1 MKLSELKPCEN
12 CGGPVAP
19 VFYRVT
25 VEQVMIGPEAA
36 NRVLGLNMM
45 FGGDA
50 LGLAETFAPDDVTL
64 VLQTNATVLCSDCA
78 MTIALGQVLFDDDS
92 S

>member
-1 MKLSELKPCEN
+1 MKLSELKPCEI

-25 VEQVMIGPEAA
+25 VEQVMIDPEAA

-45 FGGDA
+45 FGGNA
-50 LGLAETFAPDDVTL
+50 LGLAETFTPDDVTL

-78 MTIALGQVLFDDDS
+78 TTIALGQVLFDDDS